1 MSLKVIIL
9 CAGYA
14 TRLYPLTENMP
25 KPLLPVGNK
34 PILEWILERVQK
46 VQGVGAVYLV
56 SNQKFAGHFET
67 WAASISGEPRQLL
80 NDEKGRAIKAKY
92 PWPVEVVNDRT
103 TSNETRLGAIGDLA
117 YVIRTKKVD
126 PCDLLV
132 IAGDNF
138 FDFDLASF
146 VDFGTRKRPHGAIA
160 VYDVGDNGL
169 AKRYG
174 LVRTDIEGK
183 ILEFQEKPPQPMTT
197 LASSGIYWL
206 PEETW
211 SLLDR
216 YITSG
221 HNTDQPGHYMRWL
234 AETAGLFAFSLKG
247 KWLDIGDLDSYQKAN
262 AIVNTPKNP
271 KE

>member
-1 MSLKVIIL
+1 MGLKVIVL

-25 KPLLPVGNK
+25 KPLLPVGNR
-34 PILEWILERVQK
+34 PILEWILERVEK
-46 VQGVGAVYLV
+46 VADVDTVYLV
-56 SNQKFAGHFET
+56 SNQKFAGHFED
-67 WAASISGEPRQLL
+67 WAASRSGEPRPA
-80 NDEKGRAIKAKY
+80 GRALKAKY
-92 PWPVEVVNDRT
+92 PWPIEVVNDHT
-103 TSNETRLGAIGDLA
+103 LNNETRLGAIGDLA
-117 YVIRTKKVD
+117 YVLNTKQV
-126 PCDLLV
+126 PPSDLLV

-146 VDFGTRKRPHGAIA
+146 VGFGKKKRPCGVIA
-160 VYDVGDNGL
+160 VYDVGDKEL

-174 LVRTDIEGK
+174 LVRTDSEGK
-183 ILEFQEKPPQPMTT
+183 ILEFQEKPPEPLTT

-206 PEETW
+206 PQETW
-211 SLLDR
+211 SLLDS

-234 AETAGLFAFSLKG
+234 AETSGLFAFPLKG

-262 AIVNTPKNP
+262 AIVNTPTNP

>member
-1 MSLKVIIL
+1 MKVIIL

-46 VQGVGAVYLV
+46 VQGVEAVYLV

-67 WAASISGEPRQLL
+67 WAG
-80 NDEKGRAIKAKY
+80 KAKY
-92 PWPVEVVNDRT
+92 PWPVEVVNDHT
-103 TSNETRLGAIGDLA
+103 SSNETRLGAIGDLD
-117 YVIRTKKVD
+117 YVIKTEKVD

-146 VDFGTRKRPHGAIA
+146 VDFGKKKRPHGIIA
-160 VYDVGDNGL
+160 VYDVKDKEL

-174 LVRTDIEGK
+174 LVKTDAEGK
-183 ILEFQEKPPQPMTT
+183 ILEFQEKPPQPTTT

-206 PEETW
+206 PKETW

-221 HNTDQPGHYMRWL
+221 HNIDQPGHYMRWL
-234 AETAGLFAFSLKG
+234 AETSGLFAFSLKG
-247 KWLDIGDLDSYQKAN
+247 KWLDIGDLASYQKAN
-262 AIVNTPKNP
+262 AIVNTPTNP

>member
-1 MSLKVIIL
+1 MGLKVIVL

-46 VQGVGAVYLV
+46 VQGMETVYLV
-56 SNQKFAGHFET
+56 SNQKFSGHFEA
-67 WAASISGEPRQLL
+67 WAA
-80 NDEKGRAIKAKY
+80 KVKY
-92 PWPVEVVNDRT
+92 PWPVEVVNDHT

-117 YVIRTKKVD
+117 YVIKTKKID

-146 VDFGTRKRPHGAIA
+146 VDFGKKKRPHGIIA
-160 VYDVGDNGL
+160 VYDVGDKEL

-174 LVRTDIEGK
+174 LVRTDHEGK
-183 ILEFQEKPPQPMTT
+183 ILEFQEKPPQPTTT

-206 PEETW
+206 PKETW

-234 AETAGLFAFSLKG
+234 AETSGLFAFSLKG
-247 KWLDIGDLDSYQKAN
+247 KWLDIGDLASYQKAN
-262 AIVNTPKNP
+262 AIVNTPTNP

>member
-46 VQGVGAVYLV
+46 VHGVEAVYLV

-67 WAASISGEPRQLL
+67 WAASKSGKPYP
-80 NDEKGRAIKAKY
+80 DGRASEKY
-92 PWPVEVVNDRT
+92 PWPIQVVNDRT
-103 TSNETRLGAIGDLA
+103 ATNETRLGAIGDLA
-117 YVIRTKKVD
+117 YVIKTEKID

-132 IAGDNF
+132 IAGDNL
-138 FDFDLASF
+138 FDFDLAAF
-146 VDFGTRKRPHGAIA
+146 VDFGKKKRPHGIIA
-160 VYDVGDNGL
+160 VYDVGDKEL

-174 LVRTDIEGK
+174 LVRTDAEGK
-183 ILEFQEKPPQPMTT
+183 ILEFQEKPPEPTTT
-197 LASSGIYWL
+197 LASCGIYWL
-206 PEETW
+206 SREIW

-234 AETAGLFAFSLKG
+234 AETSGLFAFSLKG
-247 KWLDIGDLDSYQKAN
+247 KWLDIGDLASYQKAN
-262 AIVNTPKNP
+262 AIVN
-271 KE
+271 

>member
-1 MSLKVIIL
+1 MRAIIL

-25 KPLLPVGNK
+25 KPLLPVGPK
-34 PILEWILERVQK
+34 PILEWILERVEK
-46 VQGVGAVYLV
+46 IQGVEAVYLV
-56 SNQKFAGHFET
+56 SNEKFAGHFES
-67 WAASISGEPRQLL
+67 WA
-80 NDEKGRAIKAKY
+80 KTAKY

-117 YVIRTKKVD
+117 YVIKTKKID

-132 IAGDNF
+132 IAGDNL
-138 FDFDLASF
+138 FDFDLGSF
-146 VDFGTRKRPHGAIA
+146 VDFGNKKRPHGVIA
-160 VYDVGDNGL
+160 VYDVGDKEL

-174 LVRTDIEGK
+174 LVKTDASGK
-183 ILEFQEKPPQPMTT
+183 ITEFQEKPPQPMTT

-206 PEETW
+206 PREIW
-211 SLLDR
+211 SSLDR

-234 AETAGLFAFSLKG
+234 AETSGLFAFSLKG
-247 KWLDIGDLDSYQKAN
+247 IWLDIGDLASYKKAN
-262 AIVNTPKNP
+262 AIINTSTNP

>member
-46 VQGVGAVYLV
+46 VQGVDAVYLV
-56 SNQKFAGHFET
+56 SNQKFAGHFES
-67 WAASISGEPRQLL
+67 WAV
-80 NDEKGRAIKAKY
+80 KAKY
-92 PWPVEVVNDRT
+92 PWPVEVVNDHT
-103 TSNETRLGAIGDLA
+103 ASNETRLGAIGDLA
-117 YVIRTKKVD
+117 YVIKTKKID
-126 PCDLLV
+126 PCDLWV

-146 VDFGTRKRPHGAIA
+146 VDFGKKKRPHGVIA
-160 VYDVGDNGL
+160 VYDVGDKEL

-174 LVRTDIEGK
+174 LVRTDLQGK
-183 ILEFQEKPPQPMTT
+183 ILEFQEKPSEPATT

-206 PEETW
+206 PKETW

-262 AIVNTPKNP
+262 AIVNTPTNP

>member
-46 VQGVGAVYLV
+46 VRGVEAVYLV

-67 WAASISGEPRQLL
+67 WAA
-80 NDEKGRAIKAKY
+80 KAKY
-92 PWPVEVVNDRT
+92 PWPVEVVNDQT

-117 YVIRTKKVD
+117 YVIKTKKID

-138 FDFDLASF
+138 FDFDLGSF
-146 VDFGTRKRPHGAIA
+146 VDFGTRKRPNGVIA
-160 VYDVGDNGL
+160 VYDVGDKEL

-174 LVRTDIEGK
+174 LVRTDASGK
-183 ILEFQEKPPQPMTT
+183 ILEFQEKPPQPTTT

-206 PEETW
+206 PKETW

-234 AETAGLFAFSLKG
+234 AETSGLFAFSLKG
-247 KWLDIGDLDSYQKAN
+247 KWLDIGDLASYQKAN
-262 AIVNTPKNP
+262 AIVNTPTNP

>member
-46 VQGVGAVYLV
+46 VRGVEAVYLV

-67 WAASISGEPRQLL
+67 WAA
-80 NDEKGRAIKAKY
+80 KAKY
-92 PWPVEVVNDRT
+92 PWPVEVVNDLT
-103 TSNETRLGAIGDLA
+103 TTNETRLGAIGDLA
-117 YVIRTKKVD
+117 YVIKTKKVN

-146 VDFGTRKRPHGAIA
+146 VEFGKKKRPHGVIA
-160 VYDVGDNGL
+160 VYDVVDKEL

-174 LVRTDIEGK
+174 LVRTDGDGK
-183 ILEFQEKPPQPMTT
+183 ILEFQEKPPEPATT

-206 PEETW
+206 PRETW

-247 KWLDIGDLDSYQKAN
+247 KWLDIGDLASYQKAN
-262 AIVNTPKNP
+262 AIVNTPTNP

>member
-1 MSLKVIIL
+1 MGLKVIIL

-14 TRLYPLTENMP
+14 TRLYPLTENLP

-34 PILEWILERVQK
+34 PILEWILERVEK
-46 VQGVGAVYLV
+46 VQGVEVVYLV
-56 SNQKFAGHFET
+56 SNQKFAGHFES
-67 WAASISGEPRQLL
+67 WAA
-80 NDEKGRAIKAKY
+80 KVKY
-92 PWPVEVVNDRT
+92 PWPVKVVNDHT
-103 TSNETRLGAIGDLA
+103 TSNENRLGAIGDLA
-117 YVIRTKKVD
+117 YVIKTEKVD

-146 VDFGTRKRPHGAIA
+146 VDFGKKKRPHGIIA
-160 VYDVGDNGL
+160 VYDVGDKEL

-174 LVRTDIEGK
+174 LVRTDAGGK
-183 ILEFQEKPPQPMTT
+183 ILEFQEKPPQPTTT

-206 PEETW
+206 PKETW

-247 KWLDIGDLDSYQKAN
+247 KWLDIGDLASYQKAN

>member
-1 MSLKVIIL
+1 MKVVVL

-46 VQGVGAVYLV
+46 VQGVETVYLV
-56 SNQKFAGHFET
+56 SNQKFAGHFEA
-67 WAASISGEPRQLL
+67 WSA
-80 NDEKGRAIKAKY
+80 KVKY
-92 PWPVEVVNDRT
+92 PWPVEVVNDHT

-117 YVIRTKKVD
+117 YVIKAKKVD

-132 IAGDNF
+132 IAGDNL
-138 FDFDLASF
+138 FDFDLGSF
-146 VDFGTRKRPHGAIA
+146 VDFGEKKRPHGVIA
-160 VYDVGDNGL
+160 VYDVIDKEL
-169 AKRYG
+169 AKHNG
-174 LVRTDIEGK
+174 LVRTHREGK
-183 ILEFQEKPPQPMTT
+183 ILEFQEKPPEPATT

-206 PEETW
+206 PKETW

-234 AETAGLFAFSLKG
+234 AETSGLFACSLKG
-247 KWLDIGDLDSYQKAN
+247 KWLDIGDLASYQKAN
-262 AIVNTPKNP
+262 AIVN
-271 KE
+271 

>member
-1 MSLKVIIL
+1 MKVIIL

-14 TRLYPLTENMP
+14 TRLYPLTENTP
-25 KPLLPVGNK
+25 KPLLPVGHK
-34 PILEWILERVQK
+34 PILEWILGHVQK
-46 VQGVGAVYLV
+46 VRDVEAVYLV

-67 WAASISGEPRQLL
+67 WAA
-80 NDEKGRAIKAKY
+80 KMKY
-92 PWPVEVVNDRT
+92 PWPVEVVNDHT

-117 YVIRTKKVD
+117 YAIKAKKID

-138 FDFDLASF
+138 FDFDLTLF
-146 VDFGTRKRPHGAIA
+146 VDFGKKKKPHGVIA
-160 VYDVGDNGL
+160 VYDVKDKEL
-169 AKRYG
+169 AKHYG
-174 LVRTDIEGK
+174 LVRTDEAGK
-183 ILEFQEKPPQPMTT
+183 ILEFQEKPPEPATT

-206 PEETW
+206 PRETW

-234 AETAGLFAFSLKG
+234 AETSGLFAFSLKG
-247 KWLDIGDLDSYQKAN
+247 KWLDIGNLASYQKAN
-262 AIVNTPKNP
+262 TIVSTPTNP
-271 KE
+271 

>member
-1 MSLKVIIL
+1 MGLKVIVL

-25 KPLLPVGNK
+25 KPLLPVGNR
-34 PILEWILERVQK
+34 PILEWILERVEK
-46 VQGVGAVYLV
+46 VGDVDAVYLV
-56 SNQKFAGHFET
+56 SNQKFAGHFEA
-67 WAASISGEPRQLL
+67 WAM
-80 NDEKGRAIKAKY
+80 KVKY
-92 PWPVEVVNDRT
+92 PWPVEVVNDHT
-103 TSNETRLGAIGDLA
+103 LNNETRLGAIGDLA
-117 YVIRTKKVD
+117 YTLNTKQV
-126 PCDLLV
+126 PPSDLLV

-138 FDFDLASF
+138 FDFDLGSF
-146 VDFGTRKRPHGAIA
+146 VDFGKKKRPHGVIA
-160 VYDVGDNGL
+160 VYDVGEKEL

-174 LVRTDIEGK
+174 LVRTDSEGK

-206 PEETW
+206 PKETW

-221 HNTDQPGHYMRWL
+221 HNIDQPGHYMRWL

-262 AIVNTPKNP
+262 AIVKTPTNP

>member
-1 MSLKVIIL
+1 MKVVIL

-46 VQGVGAVYLV
+46 VQNVEAVYLV

-67 WAASISGEPRQLL
+67 WTAEV
-80 NDEKGRAIKAKY
+80 KY
-92 PWPVEVVNDRT
+92 PWPVEVVNDHT

-117 YVIRTKKVD
+117 YVIKTKKID

-132 IAGDNF
+132 IAGDNL
-138 FDFDLASF
+138 FDFDLAAF
-146 VDFGTRKRPHGAIA
+146 VDFGKKKRPHGIIA
-160 VYDVGDNGL
+160 VYDVGDREL

-174 LVRTDIEGK
+174 LVRTDTEGK
-183 ILEFQEKPPQPMTT
+183 ILEFQEKPQEPATT

-206 PEETW
+206 PREIW

-216 YITSG
+216 YIASG

-234 AETAGLFAFSLKG
+234 AETSGLFACSLKG
-247 KWLDIGDLDSYQKAN
+247 KWLDIGDLASYQKAN
-262 AIVNTPKNP
+262 AIVNTPTNP

>member
-1 MSLKVIIL
+1 MKVIIL

-14 TRLYPLTENMP
+14 TRLYPLTENTP

-34 PILEWILERVQK
+34 PILDWILGRVQK
-46 VQGVGAVYLV
+46 VQDVQAVYLV

-67 WAASISGEPRQLL
+67 WAA
-80 NDEKGRAIKAKY
+80 KVKY
-92 PWPVEVVNDRT
+92 PWPIEVVNDHT

-117 YVIRTKKVD
+117 YVIKTKKID

-146 VDFGTRKRPHGAIA
+146 VDFGKKKRPHGIIA
-160 VYDVGDNGL
+160 VYDVMDKEL

-174 LVRTDIEGK
+174 LVRTDAEGK
-183 ILEFQEKPPQPMTT
+183 ILEFQEKPPQPTTT

-206 PEETW
+206 PKETW

-234 AETAGLFAFSLKG
+234 AETSGLFAFSLKG
-247 KWLDIGDLDSYQKAN
+247 KWLDIGDLTSYQKAN
-262 AIVNTPKNP
+262 AIVNTPTNP
-271 KE
+271 

>member
-1 MSLKVIIL
+1 MKAIIL

-14 TRLYPLTENMP
+14 TRLYPLTENQP
-25 KPLLPVGNK
+25 KPLLTVGRK
-34 PILEWILERVQK
+34 PILEWILERVEK
-46 VQGVGAVYLV
+46 IRGIDGVYIV
-56 SNQKFAGHFET
+56 SNQKFSGHFEQ
-67 WAASISGEPRQLL
+67 WAAG
-80 NDEKGRAIKAKY
+80 AKY

-117 YVIRTKKVD
+117 YVIRTRKLD

-138 FDFDLASF
+138 FDFDLVSF
-146 VDFGTRKRPHGAIA
+146 TEFGKAKRPHGIIA
-160 VYDVGDNGL
+160 VYDVEDKEL

-174 LVRTDIEGK
+174 LVKTDAGGK
-183 ILEFQEKPPQPMTT
+183 ILEFQEKPAQPTTT

-206 PEETW
+206 PREIW
-211 SLLDR
+211 SLLDT
-216 YITSG
+216 YIAGG

-234 AETAGLFAFSLKG
+234 AENSGLFAFSLKG
-247 KWLDIGDLDSYQKAN
+247 KWLDIGDLASYQKAN
-262 AIVNTPKNP
+262 AIVNSPNP

>member
-1 MSLKVIIL
+1 MKVIIL

-25 KPLLPVGNK
+25 KPLLPVGSK
-34 PILEWILERVQK
+34 PILDWILKRVEK
-46 VQGVGAVYLV
+46 LPGVETVYLV
-56 SNQKFAGHFET
+56 SNEKFAGHFES
-67 WAASISGEPRQLL
+67 WAKTAQ
-80 NDEKGRAIKAKY
+80 Y
-92 PWPVEVVNDRT
+92 PWPVEVVNDHT

-117 YVIRTKKVD
+117 YVIKTKKID

-132 IAGDNF
+132 IAGDNL
-138 FDFDLASF
+138 FDFDLRAL
-146 VDFGTRKRPHGAIA
+146 VDFGNQKRPCGVIA
-160 VYDVGDNGL
+160 VYDVGDREL

-174 LVRTDIEGK
+174 LVRTGADGK
-183 ILEFQEKPPQPMTT
+183 IIEFQEKPPEPATT

-206 PEETW
+206 PVETW

-216 YITSG
+216 YISSG

-234 AETAGLFAFSLKG
+234 AEISGIFAFSLKG
-247 KWLDIGDLDSYQKAN
+247 LWLDIGDLASYQKAN
-262 AIVNTPKNP
+262 AIIDTPNNP

>member
-1 MSLKVIIL
+1 MGLKIVIL

-14 TRLYPLTENMP
+14 TRLYPLTKNMP

-34 PILEWILERVQK
+34 PILEWILERVQE
-46 VQGVGAVYLV
+46 VQGVEAVYLV
-56 SNQKFAGHFET
+56 SNQKFAGHFES
-67 WAASISGEPRQLL
+67 WSA
-80 NDEKGRAIKAKY
+80 KVKY
-92 PWPVEVVNDRT
+92 PWPVEVVNDHT

-117 YVIRTKKVD
+117 YVIKTKKV
-126 PCDLLV
+126 PPSDLLV

-146 VDFGTRKRPHGAIA
+146 VNFGKKKRPHGVIA
-160 VYDVGDNGL
+160 VYDVGDKDL

-174 LVRTDIEGK
+174 LVRTDEEGK
-183 ILEFQEKPPQPMTT
+183 ILEFQEKPPEPATT
-197 LASSGIYWL
+197 LASSGIYWF
-206 PEETW
+206 PQETW

-234 AETAGLFAFSLKG
+234 AETSGLFAFSLKG
-247 KWLDIGDLDSYQKAN
+247 KWLDIGDLASYQKAN
-262 AIVNTPKNP
+262 AIVNTPTHP

>member
-1 MSLKVIIL
+1 MGQKVIIL

-25 KPLLPVGNK
+25 KPLLPIGNR
-34 PILEWILERVQK
+34 PILEWILERVEK
-46 VQGVGAVYLV
+46 VDGVETVYLV
-56 SNQKFAGHFET
+56 SNHKFAGHFES
-67 WAASISGEPRQLL
+67 WSA
-80 NDEKGRAIKAKY
+80 KAKY
-92 PWPVEVVNDRT
+92 PWSVEVVNDHT
-103 TSNETRLGAIGDLA
+103 MNNETRLGAIGDLA
-117 YVIRTKKVD
+117 YVIQTKQL
-126 PCDLLV
+126 PPSDLLV

-138 FDFDLASF
+138 FDFDLVSF
-146 VDFGTRKRPHGAIA
+146 VDFGKKKRPHGVIA
-160 VYDVGDNGL
+160 VYDVGDREL

-174 LVRTDIEGK
+174 LVRTDLEGK
-183 ILEFQEKPPQPMTT
+183 ILEFQEKPPEPKTT

-206 PEETW
+206 PKETG

-221 HNTDQPGHYMRWL
+221 HNVDQPGHYMRWL
-234 AETAGLFAFSLKG
+234 AETSGLFAYSLKG

-262 AIVNTPKNP
+262 AIVNTPTNP

>member
-1 MSLKVIIL
+1 MKAIIL

-14 TRLYPLTENMP
+14 TRLYPLTENTP

-46 VQGVGAVYLV
+46 VPGLEAVYLV
-56 SNQKFAGHFET
+56 SNQKFSGHFET
-67 WAASISGEPRQLL
+67 WAA
-80 NDEKGRAIKAKY
+80 KAKY
-92 PWPVEVVNDRT
+92 PWPVEVVNDQT
-103 TSNETRLGAIGDLA
+103 TSNETRLGAVGDLA
-117 YVIRTKKVD
+117 YVIKTKKID

-132 IAGDNF
+132 VAGDNF
-138 FDFDLASF
+138 FDFDLTQF
-146 VDFGTRKRPHGAIA
+146 IDFGKKKRPHSVIA
-160 VYDVGDNGL
+160 VYDVEDKEL
-169 AKRYG
+169 AKHYG
-174 LVRTDIEGK
+174 LVRTDTEGK
-183 ILEFQEKPPQPMTT
+183 VLEFQEKPPEPATT

-206 PEETW
+206 PRETW

>member
-1 MSLKVIIL
+1 MKVIIL

-25 KPLLPVGNK
+25 KPLLPVGPK
-34 PILEWILERVQK
+34 PILEWILERVEK
-46 VQGVGAVYLV
+46 IQGVEAVYLV
-56 SNQKFAGHFET
+56 SNEKFAGHFESWSKT
-67 WAASISGEPRQLL
+67 
-80 NDEKGRAIKAKY
+80 AKY
-92 PWPVEVVNDRT
+92 PWPIEVVNDQT

-117 YVIRTKKVD
+117 YVIQTKKID

-132 IAGDNF
+132 IAGDNL
-138 FDFDLASF
+138 FDFDLGLF
-146 VDFGTRKRPHGAIA
+146 VDFGNRKRPHGVIA
-160 VYDVGDNGL
+160 VYDVGDKEL

-174 LVRTDIEGK
+174 LVKTDADGK
-183 ILEFQEKPPQPMTT
+183 IVEFQEKPQEPATT

-206 PEETW
+206 PRETG

-234 AETAGLFAFSLKG
+234 AETSGLFAFSLKG
-247 KWLDIGDLDSYQKAN
+247 IWLDIGDLASYRKAN
-262 AIVNTPKNP
+262 AIINTSTNP

>member
-25 KPLLPVGNK
+25 KPLLPVGKK
-34 PILEWILERVQK
+34 PILGWILERVQK
-46 VQGVGAVYLV
+46 VQGVEAVYLV
-56 SNQKFAGHFET
+56 SNQKFAGHFED
-67 WAASISGEPRQLL
+67 WAA
-80 NDEKGRAIKAKY
+80 KAKY
-92 PWPVEVVNDRT
+92 PWPVEVVNDQT

-117 YVIRTKKVD
+117 YVIKTKKV
-126 PCDLLV
+126 PPSDLLV

-146 VDFGTRKRPHGAIA
+146 VDFGKKKRPNGVVA
-160 VYDVGDNGL
+160 VYDVGDKEL

-174 LVRTDIEGK
+174 LVRTDPKGK
-183 ILEFQEKPPQPMTT
+183 ILEFQEKPPQPATT

-216 YITSG
+216 YIASG

-234 AETAGLFAFSLKG
+234 AETSGLFAFALRG
-247 KWLDIGDLDSYQKAN
+247 KWLDIGDLASYEKAN
-262 AIVNTPKNP
+262 AIVNTPINP

>member
-1 MSLKVIIL
+1 MKVIIL

-34 PILEWILERVQK
+34 PILEWILERVEK
-46 VQGVGAVYLV
+46 VQGIEVVYLV
-56 SNQKFAGHFET
+56 SNQKFSGHFET
-67 WAASISGEPRQLL
+67 WAASKSGALTSAAKDAELRL
-80 NDEKGRAIKAKY
+80 EGRATKGGY
-92 PWPVEVVNDRT
+92 PWPVEVVNDHT

-117 YVIRTKKVD
+117 YVIKTKKVD

-138 FDFDLASF
+138 FNFDLAPF
-146 VDFGTRKRPHGAIA
+146 VDFGKKKRPHGVIA
-160 VYDVGDNGL
+160 VYDVGDKEL

-174 LVRTDIEGK
+174 LVRTDAEGK
-183 ILEFQEKPPQPMTT
+183 ILEFQEKPPQPATT

-206 PEETW
+206 PKETW

-234 AETAGLFAFSLKG
+234 AETSGLFAFSLKG
-247 KWLDIGDLDSYQKAN
+247 KWLDIGDLASYQKAN
-262 AIVNTPKNP
+262 VIVN
-271 KE
+271 

>member
-1 MSLKVIIL
+1 MKVIIL

-25 KPLLPVGNK
+25 KSLLPVGDK

-46 VQGVGAVYLV
+46 IPGIEAVYLV
-56 SNQKFAGHFET
+56 TNQKFSGHFEA
-67 WAASISGEPRQLL
+67 WVA
-80 NDEKGRAIKAKY
+80 KVKY
-92 PWPVEVVNDRT
+92 PWPVEVVNDHT

-117 YVIRTKKVD
+117 YVIKTQKIN

-132 IAGDNF
+132 VAGDNF
-138 FDFDLASF
+138 FDFDLTSF
-146 VDFGTRKRPHGAIA
+146 VDFGKKKRPHGVIA
-160 VYDVGDNGL
+160 VYDVGDKEL
-169 AKRYG
+169 AKCYG
-174 LVRTDIEGK
+174 LVRTDTKGR
-183 ILEFQEKPPQPMTT
+183 ILEFQEKPAEPATT

-206 PEETW
+206 PKETW

-234 AETAGLFAFSLKG
+234 AETSGLFAFSLKG
-247 KWLDIGDLDSYQKAN
+247 QWLDIGDLASYQKAN
-262 AIVNTPKNP
+262 AIVNTPKNQ